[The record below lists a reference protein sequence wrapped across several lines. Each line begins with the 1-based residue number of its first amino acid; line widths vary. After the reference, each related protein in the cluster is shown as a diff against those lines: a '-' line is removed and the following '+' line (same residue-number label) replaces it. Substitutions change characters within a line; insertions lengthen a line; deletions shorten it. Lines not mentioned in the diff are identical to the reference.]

1 MSTPLT
7 STLVPE
13 LLSEFSAEFSTGD
26 TVKIRGNR
34 MANRLSGSAQ
44 ADLIKG
50 KGGNDKLRGLAGDDA
65 MMGGKGND
73 RMFGGTG
80 NDAMMGGKGNDRMF
94 GGTGNDAMMGG
105 KGNDRMFGGAGNDA
119 MVGGFGNDR
128 MFGGTGNDAMVG
140 SFGRD
145 RMFGGMGNDE
155 LVGDVAIQAKD
166 FNKKGYFKKSTAR
179 KHGNDVLRGGDGND
193 WLQDQLGSDRM
204 FGGTGDD
211 TLVSVAD
218 SGTPAENKAI
228 GANVDD
234 GNDVDK
240 LNFSDRFVNPA
251 GLAANDRLT
260 GGAGADTFKFDLL
273 INAPRSIWQQ
283 HQNDDGSIEWGMN
296 GVAGENDNYHDHWV
310 DGIGRDTITDFSG
323 TGGEGDD
330 IVITGHTVTYK
341 VLKEMDNRVVLGIY
355 SDQGADGVRGGGA
368 HDMDVLGVVRVN
380 HDGNF
385 NINRDVKVVN
395 NDLGSF

>member
-1 MSTPLT
+1 MSTQLT
-7 STLVPE
+7 SALVPE
-13 LLSEFSAEFSTGD
+13 LLSQFAAEFSTEE
-26 TVKIRGNR
+26 TVKVRGNR
-34 MANRLSGSAQ
+34 SGNRLRGSSES
-44 ADLIKG
+44 DLIKG
-50 KGGNDKLRGLAGDDA
+50 KAGDDNLRGLAGDDA
-65 MMGGKGND
+65 IKGGRGND
-73 RMFGGTG
+73 RLAG
-80 NDAMMGGKGNDRMF
+80 NRGDDWL
-94 GGTGNDAMMGG
+94 DGG

-119 MVGGFGNDR
+119 MMGGFGSDR
-128 MFGGTGNDAMVG
+128 MFGGADNDKL
-140 SFGRD
+140 F
-145 RMFGGMGNDE
+145 
-155 LVGDVAIQAKD
+155 GDVAIQAKD
-166 FNKKGYFKKSTAR
+166 FNKKGYFKKSTTR

-193 WLQDQLGSDRM
+193 WLQDQLGRDRM
-204 FGGTGDD
+204 FGGAGND

-240 LNFSDRFVNPA
+240 LNFGNQFVNPA
-251 GLAANDRLT
+251 GLNANDRLT

-283 HQNDDGSIEWGMN
+283 HQNNDGSIEWGMN

-341 VLKEMDNRVVLGIY
+341 VLQEMDNRVVLGIY
-355 SDQGADGVRGGGA
+355 SDQGMDGVRGGGA

-385 NINRDVKVVN
+385 NLANDVRVVN